1 MAGTALTVIPWAYQ
15 QSGILLGILLTFAA
29 FMFSFYT
36 CLLVMKTAGNDV
48 DYTDTLRK
56 QFGKKGYIVGMVC
69 FIINFSVPIIL
80 FFQLLAQDLYPVILY
95 FICLG
100 GASPRPITHDTDWS
114 QFSYT
119 YTCII
124 IFVVVFAMVT
134 PKNTS
139 IYNKI
144 NSFGVIFICLIIIFT
159 VGVGIY
165 SLTNTEYTFDK
176 AKYDDYL
183 AQKKIDDK
191 TPYQSYIALFS
202 TPFAPL
208 MGILAGGF
216 YFHNISLSVI
226 HNARNP
232 ENNVRD
238 VFLGYLATFLTY
250 VLCGVMGYYGFTGS
264 HFEAKLEEPE
274 LKGLIS

>member
-1 MAGTALTVIPWAYQ
+1 
-15 QSGILLGILLTFAA
+15 
-29 FMFSFYT
+29 
-36 CLLVMKTAGNDV
+36 
-48 DYTDTLRK
+48 
-56 QFGKKGYIVGMVC
+56 MV
-69 FIINFSVPIIL
+69 S
-80 FFQLLAQDLYPVILY
+80 
-95 FICLG
+95 
-100 GASPRPITHDTDWS
+100 
-114 QFSYT
+114 
-119 YTCII
+119 
-124 IFVVVFAMVT
+124 

-144 NSFGVIFICLIIIFT
+144 NSFGVVFIMLIIIFT
-159 VGVGIY
+159 IGVGVY
-165 SLTNTEYTFDK
+165 SLTNTEYTSDK
-176 AKYDDYL
+176 AAYDDYV
-183 AQKKIDDK
+183 ARKKAVPS
-191 TPYQSYIALFS
+191 TEYQSYIALFS

-250 VLCGVMGYYGFTGS
+250 VICGVMGYYGFTGS
-264 HFEAKLEEPE
+264 HFETKLEDPE

>member
-1 MAGTALTVIPWAYQ
+1 
-15 QSGILLGILLTFAA
+15 
-29 FMFSFYT
+29 
-36 CLLVMKTAGNDV
+36 
-48 DYTDTLRK
+48 
-56 QFGKKGYIVGMVC
+56 MVC

-95 FICLG
+95 FICLAG
-100 GASPRPITHDTDWS
+100 GEPRAISHATDWS
-114 QFSYT
+114 QFSYS

-124 IFVVVFAMVT
+124 IFVVAFTMVS
-134 PKNTS
+134 PKDTS
-139 IYNKI
+139 IYRKI
-144 NSFGVIFICLIIIFT
+144 NSFGVIFICIIIIFT
-159 VGVGIY
+159 IGVGIY
-165 SLTNTEYTFDK
+165 SLTNTEYTHDK
-176 AKYDDYL
+176 AIYQAYLDNKILEPTDDSYL
-183 AQKKIDDK
+183 
-191 TPYQSYIALFS
+191 SYISLVS

-238 VFLGYLATFLTY
+238 VFLGYVATFLTY
-250 VLCGVMGYYGFTGS
+250 VICGVAGTYGFTGS
-264 HFEAKLEEPE
+264 HFEVKLEDPE